1 MKKTAFFISCGLV
14 IFGATAQAQ
23 PTMAPR
29 FLQATQATGMTPVFS
44 AEERAA
50 FQEALSSAASVQ
62 DATTLWNT
70 HRAEQLARFDTLGVT
85 PGSGS
90 MPFYGFQ
97 APACA
102 TSAYYSGGRGPMN
115 GMGGQCP
122 MR

>member
-1 MKKTAFFISCGLV
+1 MKKAAFFISCGLV

-23 PTMAPR
+23 PTMAPQ
-29 FLQATQATGMTPVFS
+29 FLQATGMTPVFS
-44 AEERAA
+44 AGERAA
-50 FQEALSSAASVQ
+50 FQEALLSAESLQ

-70 HRAEQLARFDTLGVT
+70 HRAEQLARFDALGVT

-90 MPFYGFQ
+90 MPFYGSQ

-102 TSAYYSGGRGPMN
+102 TNAYYSGGRGPMN